1 MNMKQLMTKW
11 ADNINEKNVLG
22 EYPRPLMRRKSYVNL
37 NGIWKYAIRETKGFP
52 KKMDGDILV
61 PFSPEAVLSG
71 VNRQLKPE
79 EYLWYKRRLPDE
91 VKPEKGS
98 RWILHFGAVDQCAV
112 VYINGKKQGKH
123 VGGYLPFSYDI
134 TEALKEE

>member
-1 MNMKQLMTKW
+1 MMKSGGDYKKSDLLKKGCMNMRQLKTKW

-22 EYPRPLMRRKSYVNL
+22 EYPRPLMRRKSYINL

-79 EYLWYKRRLPDE
+79 EYLWYLSLIHISESTRP
-91 VKPEKGS
+91 
-98 RWILHFGAVDQCAV
+98 
-112 VYINGKKQGKH
+112 
-123 VGGYLPFSYDI
+123 
-134 TEALKEE
+134 